1 MRRRR
6 RFTQRVVRATI
17 ATRITS
23 TTTTNTPT
31 AALESAKTD
40 LGAEWVGPIVCPA
53 CSADDCVDGI
63 DVGDVVKSCWS
74 LAVTLSIVDSVVLVW
89 VPLRDTVVVVE
100 LSVVLATV
108 EEDGD
113 ADRMVLS
120 DELDV
125 VVDVKWTVSVGN
137 GL

>member
-1 MRRRR
+1 M
-6 RFTQRVVRATI
+6 
-17 ATRITS
+17 
-23 TTTTNTPT
+23 
-31 AALESAKTD
+31 D
-40 LGAEWVGPIVCPA
+40 AEWVGPIVCPT
-53 CSADDCVDGI
+53 CSADDCVDDI
-63 DVGDVVKSCWS
+63 DVSDVVESCWS
-74 LAVTLSIVDSVVLVW
+74 LAVTLSMVDSVVLVW